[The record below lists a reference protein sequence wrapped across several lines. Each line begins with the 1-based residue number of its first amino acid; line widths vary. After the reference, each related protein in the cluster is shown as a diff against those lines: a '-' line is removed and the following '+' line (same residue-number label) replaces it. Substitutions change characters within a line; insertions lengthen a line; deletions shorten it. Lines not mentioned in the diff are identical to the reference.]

1 MDFKNVPNR
10 YRPIP
15 FWSWNEKLNTEETQR
30 QIQLMHDVGIGG
42 FFMHARGGLQT
53 EYMGEEW
60 FDNVA
65 ASIDKAKELGM
76 YAWAYDEN
84 GWPSGFG
91 GGKVN
96 GKGEKYCQK
105 YLRMGDKPDA
115 EHHVIAWVDGKC
127 FYYEVNPFY
136 VDVLDGFVTDD
147 FINEIYEPYYEKF
160 GKEFSGFF
168 TDEPQISRDGFPWSN
183 VLEEEYLKR
192 HGEDLAPHLPE
203 LFLEQGDYQ
212 NTRARYW
219 KLVTDLFS
227 ANFCKKIY
235 DWCESHGLRFTGH
248 FVCEETFHSQLTCN
262 GAVMPHYE
270 YLSIPGMDCLG
281 RHVIYD
287 LTPYQL
293 GSAAQQL
300 GKKQVLSE
308 TFALC
313 GHSVSFDELRMIY
326 SHQMVHGVNLLCQ
339 HLEGYSLRGIRKRD
353 YPPAMYYQQPWW
365 VEYEKF
371 CTAMS
376 RVGMILAEGK
386 CECDT
391 LLMHPQTSA
400 WIMFNNADCGDIFDF
415 YERFKKVVNDFDAMH
430 IPFHLGDETLMERHG
445 RVEGNK
451 LIIGQMA
458 YSTVVVPEHIMFLE
472 NTERLLA
479 EFKANGGKIVTPA
492 DMEARSDVVDNP
504 EIIYT
509 KRILDNGN
517 AYFLLNHTD
526 KPQAAKIGVGGYI
539 LDQVTGEKLPFD
551 GTYNFAPM
559 ESLMIIDDGSEPAAA
574 DKKNLKEL
582 DLSGEWK
589 VEAAT
594 PNVLTLDRCDYY
606 FDDKLEE
613 ENGYVLNIQNRALKL
628 ERPVQIKQIY
638 HVNVETV
645 PEEVCLVCETPEIF
659 AIKVNGKT
667 VEPKVL
673 GWFVDSSFKKLD
685 ISGMLVKGEN
695 TISFE
700 VNFTQSQTVYE
711 NLRKSIAFESEKN
724 KLSFDVEIEPCY
736 LIGNFG
742 VRLDGEITPLERN
755 AFRFK
760 GGFSVCA
767 MPETVTLT
775 EIEKQGFPFFAGCLT
790 VSKTYELADGD
801 YQLDLNRKGVN
812 VVAAELNGHD
822 AGTVMYKSTRIDGSH
837 LLHAGENKVQLK
849 LYNNLRNMMGPHHL
863 EEGESYW
870 VTPASFFKEDCVWFS
885 WRTGSWNEDYCF
897 VETTVE
903 TEKLPL

>member
-1 MDFKNVPNR
+1 MNLKNVPNQ

-15 FWSWNEKLNTEETQR
+15 FWSWNEKLDPEETR
-30 QIQLMHDVGIGG
+30 HQIQLMHDAGIGG

-65 ASIDKAKELGM
+65 ASIDKAGELGM

-105 YLRMGDKPDA
+105 YLRMGDQPDKD
-115 EHHVIAWVDGKC
+115 EHVIAWVDGKC

-136 VDVLDGFVTDD
+136 VDTLDGFVTED
-147 FINEIYEPYYEKF
+147 FIREIYEPYYARF
-160 GKEFSGFF
+160 SNEFTGFF
-168 TDEPQISRDGFPWSN
+168 TDEPQISRNGIPWSN
-183 VLEEEYLKR
+183 VLAEEYAGRYQDRL
-192 HGEDLAPHLPE
+192 EPHLPE

-212 NTRARYW
+212 NTRVRFW

-227 ANFCKKIY
+227 NNFCKKIY
-235 DWCESHGLRFTGH
+235 DWCESHGLKFTGH
-248 FVCEETFHSQLTCN
+248 MVLEETFSSQLTSN

-281 RHVIYD
+281 RHIIYD

-313 GHSVSFDELRMIY
+313 GHNVSFDELRVIY
-326 SHQMVHGVNLLCQ
+326 SHQMIHGVNLLCQ

-365 VEYEKF
+365 PEYEKF

-376 RVGMILAEGK
+376 RVGMVLAEGK
-386 CECDT
+386 CECDI

-400 WIMFNNADCGDIFDF
+400 WILFNNGKSEGLEEF
-415 YERFKKVVNDFDAMH
+415 YQGFQRIVNDFDAKH

-445 RVEGNK
+445 RVEGNR
-451 LIIGQMA
+451 LIIGKMA
-458 YSTVVVPEHIMFLE
+458 YTTVVIPEHIRFLE

-479 EFKANGGKIVTPA
+479 EFRANGGRIVSPDDLT
-492 DMEARSDVVDNP
+492 ARTDVVDNP
-504 EIIYT
+504 NVLYT
-509 KRILDNGN
+509 KRILDGET

-526 KPQAAKIGVGGYI
+526 KPQTANIGPGSYI
-539 LDQVTGEKLPFD
+539 VDQVTGEKLPFTGEYTFAPYESLLIMDD
-551 GTYNFAPM
+551 GTPKQGAVSGNRKPL
-559 ESLMIIDDGSEPAAA
+559 E
-574 DKKNLKEL
+574 
-582 DLSGEWK
+582 LSGEWK
-589 VEAAT
+589 LEAAT

-606 FDDKLEE
+606 FDGKLEE
-613 ENGYVLNIQNRALKL
+613 KNGYVLNIQNRALAL
-628 ERPVQIKQIY
+628 ERPVQIRQEY
-638 HVNVETV
+638 HIRVETV
-645 PEEVCLVCETPEIF
+645 PEEVYLVCETPELFEIR
-659 AIKVNGKT
+659 VNGERP
-667 VEPKVL
+667 VSGDC
-673 GWFVDSSFKKLD
+673 GWFVDHAFRKLN
-685 ISGMLVKGEN
+685 ISGMLQEGEN

-700 VNFTQSQTVYE
+700 VLFRQSDGVYE
-711 NLRKSIAFESEKN
+711 CLRKSRIFESEKN
-724 KLSFDVEIEPCY
+724 KLTYDMEIEPCY
-736 LIGNFG
+736 LIGGFG
-742 VRLDGEITPLERN
+742 VRLDGEIQGLERD

-760 GGFSVCA
+760 GGFTVCA

-775 EIEKQGFPFFAGCLT
+775 ELEKQGFPFFAGTLT
-790 VSKTYELADGD
+790 VSKTVDLEETDYEIALE
-801 YQLDLNRKGVN
+801 RKGINAVE
-812 VVAAELNGHD
+812 VRLNDAD
-822 AGTVMYKSTRIDGSH
+822 AGVVMYRSDRIDGSA
-837 LLHAGENKVQLK
+837 LLKQGENKVQLR

-863 EEGESYW
+863 EEGESYG
-870 VTPASFFKEDCVWFS
+870 VGPASFFQEDCVWFT
-885 WRTGSWNEDYCF
+885 WRQGCWNDDYCF

-903 TEKLPL
+903 AQK